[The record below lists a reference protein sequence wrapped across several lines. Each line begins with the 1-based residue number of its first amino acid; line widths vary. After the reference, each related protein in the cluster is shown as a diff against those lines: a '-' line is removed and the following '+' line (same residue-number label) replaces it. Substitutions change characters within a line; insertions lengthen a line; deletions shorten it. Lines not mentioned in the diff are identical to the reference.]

1 MELENGLYS
10 PPYTNSGRLG
20 GFLIEATLIDT
31 DTFYLSLFGTINDG
45 YGVLRVANTGSGGA
59 ITATS
64 IDSPAGQFYVTG
76 NATALQGVSTTG
88 NAVQG
93 SASDGGR
100 GGQFDTSGTG
110 TNDRATVVLITRS
123 TSDTPD
129 VGFAASV
136 DVSLT
141 RASGGGITASRIAT
155 AWADPLLVSFTSN
168 FEFWTSRET
177 NMTKQLTLNG
187 TGQLTAHTYGS
198 GTFTGTPT
206 FALAVDASGNVIEVD
221 LDDLGGGASTR
232 FGFATEDDTAAENR
246 TFALSTFTFNINTG
260 VTDEEIE
267 FQKAAFKVQTTD
279 TGDISKIA
287 TFRVGDIDYFGTKG
301 AVKMSTTDGVYA
313 FHGDETFA
321 DPVRYFW
328 LSGITAAMG
337 AVLDAGTSDR
347 ADLSITDNAIDLV
360 VQVAGVPTQIKA
372 EDDNIVL
379 AATGGVGI
387 TVGTLHIIDTFTPAN
402 STDAAKPLGSL
413 TMDNN
418 FLWYRKISGTWVK
431 VAWAAF

>member
-1 MELENGLYS
+1 
-10 PPYTNSGRLG
+10 
-20 GFLIEATLIDT
+20 
-31 DTFYLSLFGTINDG
+31 
-45 YGVLRVANTGSGGA
+45 
-59 ITATS
+59 
-64 IDSPAGQFYVTG
+64 
-76 NATALQGVSTTG
+76 
-88 NAVQG
+88 
-93 SASDGGR
+93 
-100 GGQFDTSGTG
+100 
-110 TNDRATVVLITRS
+110 
-123 TSDTPD
+123 
-129 VGFAASV
+129 
-136 DVSLT
+136 
-141 RASGGGITASRIAT
+141 
-155 AWADPLLVSFTSN
+155 
-168 FEFWTSRET
+168 
-177 NMTKQLTLNG
+177 MTKQLTLNG

-301 AVKMSTTDGVYA
+301 AVKMSTSDGVYA